1 LYVSGRGTTR
11 LSGATTSP
19 SPRPAF
25 NLTAVSNLTAV
36 PTFPFFDRLLAAL
49 TGAAAGQ
56 LAPITEEE
64 FATLPSFVQSQIER
78 EFANDALSALKQCII
93 DTELKPAEVVLTP
106 SQLRYKKILLAE

>member
-1 LYVSGRGTTR
+1 MVLQRHRLLKSHRTPFLRLYVC
-11 LSGATTSP
+11 
-19 SPRPAF
+19 
-25 NLTAVSNLTAV
+25 V
-36 PTFPFFDRLLAAL
+36 LLAAL

-78 EFANDALSALKQCII
+78 EFANEALSALKQCII

-106 SQLRYKKILLAE
+106 SQLRYYTILKGVSMTREMFV